1 MQSALDQ
8 FRISISRVRDLI
20 ALHNSIQS
28 QAAVTNDISDM
39 LRAALVLAVSALD
52 YYVHEVVTLGIL
64 EIHRGQRPE
73 PSPSANTNQSAF
85 SRFQVSL
92 GGARQDRLTSLD
104 IASWLEDEIQQSH
117 DYEFLEQSYKV
128 SELMPSI
135 SNSIIN
141 RLNNTSWLESEIR
154 ERLGYQ
160 SFQQA
165 GKIADAIRYISDKNL
180 WDEVAILMP
189 QAVADTS
196 HINAQSNLRADK
208 TAQGIKQEL
217 NSIVDRRNKIAHEAD
232 INPAFGIA
240 ERWNIDDI
248 LVGDAVDFIEILVE
262 SIHMVINA

>member
-8 FRISISRVRDLI
+8 FRISIGRVRDLI
-20 ALHNSIQS
+20 ELHNSVQS

-73 PSPSANTNQSAF
+73 PSPSANTTQSAF

-117 DYEFLEQSYKV
+117 DYEFLQQSYKV
-128 SELMPSI
+128 SDLIPSI
-135 SNSIIN
+135 SNSIVN

-165 GKIADAIRYISDKNL
+165 DKIADAIRYISDKKL
-180 WDEVAILMP
+180 WDEL
-189 QAVADTS
+189 AVRMTT
-196 HINAQSNLRADK
+196 
-208 TAQGIKQEL
+208 TAQDVKQQL

-240 ERWNIDDI
+240 ERWNINDI

-262 SIHMVINA
+262 SIHQVL